1 MYDDDDDDD
10 DDNDDDSY
18 VSCISKL
25 LLVKKKI
32 YFWNF
37 DKIQI
42 KHRKKIHVAR
52 YWNYCRAKFY
62 DFQVL
67 RRALHTVYHESS
79 ALF

>member
-42 KHRKKIHVAR
+42 KFRGVFRRKIIINK
-52 YWNYCRAKFY
+52 
-62 DFQVL
+62 
-67 RRALHTVYHESS
+67 
-79 ALF
+79 